1 VAAAAGA
8 LLLYFARPIIA
19 YVAFG
24 VGSLTL
30 IVGLASPLGA
40 YAGLERGVAGLSRL
54 VGAILT
60 WLLLAPVFFLF
71 IAPFGLLRK
80 RGARDPLKRRLD
92 RSTDTYWTKRDEARA
107 LDKPY

>member
-1 VAAAAGA
+1 
-8 LLLYFARPIIA
+8 LREHR
-19 YVAFG
+19 
-24 VGSLTL
+24 
-30 IVGLASPLGA
+30 
-40 YAGLERGVAGLSRL
+40 LERGVAGLSRL